1 MRTNS
6 HIRKDVKQSQ
16 PNDNEDY
23 LQQRYREFAE
33 ITSTIKIVD
42 DMNVQMRDS
51 EELSKWKI
59 SSKIKCR
66 TKSKGAQRVPW
77 QELSNT
83 FWNSLI
89 WDENSKLK
97 QKLLKH
103 EGSIETMKMSEISDK
118 NDVYTIFASLFFM
131 PNYSFE

>member
-6 HIRKDVKQSQ
+6 HIKKDVKQSQ

-89 WDENSKLK
+89 WEENSKLK

-103 EGSIETMKMSEISDK
+103 ERSIETMKMSEISDK

-131 PNYSFE
+131 PNYRKE

>member
-42 DMNVQMRDS
+42 DIIFH
-51 EELSKWKI
+51 LSRYLLTIYI
-59 SSKIKCR
+59 SPI
-66 TKSKGAQRVPW
+66 
-77 QELSNT
+77 
-83 FWNSLI
+83 
-89 WDENSKLK
+89 
-97 QKLLKH
+97 
-103 EGSIETMKMSEISDK
+103 
-118 NDVYTIFASLFFM
+118 LF
-131 PNYSFE
+131 

>member
-51 EELSKWKI
+51 EELSK
-59 SSKIKCR
+59 
-66 TKSKGAQRVPW
+66 
-77 QELSNT
+77 
-83 FWNSLI
+83 
-89 WDENSKLK
+89 
-97 QKLLKH
+97 
-103 EGSIETMKMSEISDK
+103 
-118 NDVYTIFASLFFM
+118 
-131 PNYSFE
+131 

>member
-1 MRTNS
+1 MIMRTNS

-59 SSKIKCR
+59 SSKINV
-66 TKSKGAQRVPW
+66 G
-77 QELSNT
+77 
-83 FWNSLI
+83 
-89 WDENSKLK
+89 
-97 QKLLKH
+97 QKAREHKEYL
-103 EGSIETMKMSEISDK
+103 DK
-118 NDVYTIFASLFFM
+118 NYQT
-131 PNYSFE
+131 PFETH